1 MIRLAIVVEGRT
13 EWQFARQL
21 LAVHLVRYN
30 VLAEPTLIGHERRS
44 GGDVTI
50 GQLVEDMAYA
60 SYSFDA
66 VTTLVDFYGFRRR
79 PTDDVNELEQL
90 IDEGY
95 ARAPH
100 RRLRDDRVFAYVQM
114 HEFEALLFSD
124 VRALGRA
131 VAASLDAE
139 RELAEVRDQF
149 ASPEDINDRSDTAPS
164 KRITNAM
171 PGYDKVLGGSLAA
184 EAVGL
189 EAMRGECLRFAA
201 WLARLEALDSDG

>member
-1 MIRLAIVVEGRT
+1 MIRLAVVVEGRT
-13 EWQFARQL
+13 EEEFAKQVL
-21 LAVHLVRYN
+21 TMHLVQYN
-30 VLAEPTLIGHERRS
+30 VLTVPRILGQTGQS
-44 GGDVTI
+44 GGDVSI
-50 GQLVEDMAYA
+50 GRLANDMAQM
-60 SYSFDA
+60 SYHFDA

-79 PTDDVNELEQL
+79 PTDDVNELERL
-90 IDEGY
+90 IDEAY

-131 VAASLDAE
+131 AAASLDAE

-189 EAMRGECLRFAA
+189 EAMRGECPRFAA
-201 WLARLEALDSDG
+201 WLARLEVLDSDR

>member
-13 EWQFARQL
+13 EQQFVRLL
-21 LAVHLVRYN
+21 LAGHLIHYD
-30 VLAEPTLIGHERRS
+30 VLTEPMLIGES
-44 GGDVTI
+44 AEAGGDVTI
-50 GQLVEDMAYA
+50 ERLTRRMAQM
-60 SYSFDA
+60 SYHFDA
-66 VTTLVDFYGFRRR
+66 ITTLVDFYGFRRR
-79 PTDDVNELEQL
+79 PTDDVSGLEQL
-90 IDEGY
+90 IDEAY

-131 VAASLDAE
+131 TAAAPDAE

-149 ASPEDINDRSDTAPS
+149 ASPEEINDRSDTAPS
-164 KRITNAM
+164 KRITSAV

-189 EAMRGECLRFAA
+189 DAMRGECPRFGR
-201 WLARLEALDSDG
+201 WLTRLETLDMDG

>member
-13 EWQFARQL
+13 ERQFVRQVL
-21 LAVHLVRYN
+21 VGHLALRG
-30 VLAEPTLIGHERRS
+30 VLAEPMLIGAS
-44 GGDVTI
+44 VQAGGDVTVDR
-50 GQLVEDMAYA
+50 LTSRMAQM
-60 SYSFDA
+60 SYHFDA

-79 PTDDVNELEQL
+79 PTDDVNELERL
-90 IDEGY
+90 IDEAY

-131 VAASLDAE
+131 AAASLDAE

-164 KRITNAM
+164 KRIA
-171 PGYDKVLGGSLAA
+171 GLRQGAGRLVGG
-184 EAVGL
+184 
-189 EAMRGECLRFAA
+189 
-201 WLARLEALDSDG
+201 

>member
-13 EWQFARQL
+13 ERQFVRQVLVGHLAR
-21 LAVHLVRYN
+21 RG
-30 VLAEPTLIGHERRS
+30 VLAAPMLVGASTQA
-44 GGDVTI
+44 GGDVTVDRLTSRMT
-50 GQLVEDMAYA
+50 QM
-60 SYSFDA
+60 SYHFDA

-79 PTDDVNELEQL
+79 PTDDVNELERL
-90 IDEGY
+90 IDEAY

-131 VAASLDAE
+131 AAASPDAE

-164 KRITNAM
+164 KRIAGAM

-189 EAMRGECLRFAA
+189 DAMRGECPRFAD

>member
-1 MIRLAIVVEGRT
+1 M
-13 EWQFARQL
+13 
-21 LAVHLVRYN
+21 LVG
-30 VLAEPTLIGHERRS
+30 ASTQA
-44 GGDVTI
+44 GGDVTVDRLTSRMT
-50 GQLVEDMAYA
+50 QM
-60 SYSFDA
+60 SYHFDA

-79 PTDDVNELEQL
+79 PTDDVNELERL
-90 IDEGY
+90 IDEAYG
-95 ARAPH
+95 RAPH

-131 VAASLDAE
+131 AAASLDAE

-189 EAMRGECLRFAA
+189 EAMRGACPRFAA
-201 WLARLEALDSDG
+201 WLARLETLDSDG

>member
-13 EWQFARQL
+13 EWQFVRQL
-21 LAVHLVRYN
+21 LAGHLVRHS
-30 VLAEPTLIGHERRS
+30 VLAEPVLIGREQHP

-50 GQLVEDMAYA
+50 ERLVEDMAHA

-79 PTDDVNELEQL
+79 PTDDVSGLEQL
-90 IDEGY
+90 IDEAY

-100 RRLRDDRVFAYVQM
+100 RRLRDDRVFAYVQL

-131 VAASLDAE
+131 TAAAPDAE

-149 ASPEDINDRSDTAPS
+149 GSPEEINDRSDTAPS
-164 KRITNAM
+164 KRITSAV

-189 EAMRGECLRFAA
+189 DAMRRECPRFGG
-201 WLARLEALDSDG
+201 WLTRLETLDMDG

>member
-13 EWQFARQL
+13 ERQFVRLL
-21 LAVHLVRYN
+21 LAGHLIRYD
-30 VLAEPTLIGHERRS
+30 VLAEPMLIGKSVQS

-50 GQLVEDMAYA
+50 ERLTRRMAQV
-60 SYSFDA
+60 SYHFDA

-79 PTDDVNELEQL
+79 PTNDVSELERL
-90 IDEGY
+90 IDEAY

-100 RRLRDDRVFAYVQM
+100 RRLREDRVFAYVQM

-131 VAASLDAE
+131 TVAAPDAE
-139 RELAEVRDQF
+139 RELAEAHDQF

-164 KRITNAM
+164 KRITSAM

-189 EAMRGECLRFAA
+189 DAMRGECPRFGG
-201 WLARLEALDSDG
+201 WLTRLEALGVDG